1 MTDPAPNR
9 ASDRA
14 TGGSNDR
21 DYDVVLFGATGFTGT
36 LTAEYLAE
44 HAPKGLRWALAGRN
58 REKLEA
64 LRKDLSARFPSTD
77 ELEILE
83 ANVTDRE
90 SVRRVAQAASVVAT
104 TVGPYLEY
112 GEPLVAACA
121 EEGTDYVDLTGEPE
135 FVDRMYL
142 EHGKQA
148 EASGARL
155 VHACGFDSIPHD
167 LGAQFTV
174 QQLPDDQPLRLS
186 GYVSAG
192 GTFSGGTFASAL
204 TAFSRARQM
213 AAVAAQRRRTEPR
226 LEGRR
231 ARSVVGRPGYVGS
244 IGRWVLPFP
253 SLDPQVIA
261 RSARALPEYGP
272 DFTYSHYIAV
282 GDPVSATALAAGA
295 GTVFA
300 LAQLPPTRALLQ
312 RLRPSGSGPS
322 PEQRAK
328 GWFRVRFVA
337 STPTGERV
345 RTEVAG
351 GDPGYGETSK
361 MLAESALCLALD
373 DLPPISGQVTT
384 AAAMGNALRRR
395 LETAGIT
402 FRVLDG
408 ETS

>member
-1 MTDPAPNR
+1 MTEPASNR
-9 ASDRA
+9 APDRA
-14 TGGSNDR
+14 TGGQHDR

-44 HAPKGLRWALAGRN
+44 HVPEGLRWALAGRN

-64 LRKDLSARFPSTD
+64 LRKDLHARFPATES
-77 ELEILE
+77 LEIVE

-121 EEGTDYVDLTGEPE
+121 QEGTDYVDLTGEPE

-174 QQLPDDQPLRLS
+174 QQFPDDQPLRMS

-213 AAVAAQRRRTEPR
+213 ATVAAQRRRMEPTP
-226 LEGRR
+226 EGRR
-231 ARSVVGRPGYVGS
+231 ARSVVGRPGYVRS
-244 IGRWVLPFP
+244 IGRWALPFP

-261 RSARALPEYGP
+261 RSAQALPEYGP
-272 DFTYSHYIAV
+272 DFTYSHYVAV
-282 GDPVSATALAAGA
+282 GDPVTAAGLAAGA

-337 STPTGERV
+337 STVAGETV

-373 DLPPISGQVTT
+373 ALPPTRGQVTT

-395 LETAGIT
+395 LESAGIT

-408 ETS
+408 DSS